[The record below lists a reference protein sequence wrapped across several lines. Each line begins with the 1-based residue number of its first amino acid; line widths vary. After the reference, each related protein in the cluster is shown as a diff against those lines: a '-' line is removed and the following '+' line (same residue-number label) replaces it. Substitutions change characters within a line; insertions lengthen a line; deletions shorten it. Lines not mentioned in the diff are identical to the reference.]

1 MGKKGVKMKQIS
13 LSMTGYFD
21 KGKKTKREQFLGEM
35 EQVVPWARLCALI
48 EPHYPKVSQAGGR
61 PPLPLA
67 RMLRIY
73 CLQQWYNLSDPG
85 AEEALYDSITM
96 RQFVGVST
104 DADVIPDETTILNF
118 RRLLE
123 RHKLTEALLAE
134 INTHLCER
142 GLFVGKGTIVDATII
157 NAPASTKNAKKKRD
171 PQMHQTRKGKQ
182 WYFGMKVHTGTDT
195 DSGLVHTV
203 RATAANVADVNMLG
217 ELLHGGEESLHGD
230 SAYHSKALK
239 EQAEHSG
246 LEFNVNQRG
255 SKNHPLTQRQRARNR
270 RLSRVRATV
279 EHPFLVV
286 KRLWGHAK
294 VRYRGI
300 KKNLAQMNML
310 FALANI
316 YRVRRRLMGHVGA
329 VSV

>member
-1 MGKKGVKMKQIS
+1 MKQIS

-21 KGKKTKREQFLGEM
+21 KGKKTKREQFLLEM

-48 EPHYPKVSQAGGR
+48 EPHYPKASPAGGR
-61 PPLPLA
+61 PPLPLE
-67 RMLRIY
+67 RMFHIY

-96 RQFVGVST
+96 RRFAGVST
-104 DADVIPDETTILNF
+104 DADVIPDETSILNF

-123 RHKLTEALLAE
+123 KHELSERLLAE
-134 INTHLCER
+134 INAHLCER

-157 NAPASTKNAKKKRD
+157 NAPSSTKNANKERD

-182 WYFGMKVHTGTDT
+182 WYFGMKVHIGADT

-203 RATAANVADVNMLG
+203 RGTAANVADVNVLG
-217 ELLHGGEESLHGD
+217 ELLHGAERSLHGD
-230 SAYHSKALK
+230 SAYHSKQLK
-239 EQAEHSG
+239 AQAEASG

-255 SKNHPLTQRQRARNR
+255 SKHKPLTKAERARNR
-270 RLSRVRATV
+270 RLSRERATV

-300 KKNLAQMNML
+300 KKNLAQMLTL
-310 FALANI
+310 FGLANL
-316 YRVRRRLMGHVGA
+316 YRVRYRLM
-329 VSV
+329 SS

>member
-1 MGKKGVKMKQIS
+1 MKQGS

-21 KGKKTKREQFLGEM
+21 KGKRTRREQFLAEM
-35 EQVVPWARLCALI
+35 DQVVPWGRLCALI
-48 EPHYPKVSQAGGR
+48 EPRYPKASLAGGR
-61 PPLPLA
+61 PPLPLG

-96 RQFVGVST
+96 RQFAGVRT
-104 DADVIPDETTILNF
+104 DADIIPDETSILNF

-123 RHKLTEALLAE
+123 RHQLTERLLAQ
-134 INTHLCER
+134 INAHLSER

-157 NAPASTKNAKKKRD
+157 DAPSSTKNAKKKRD

-182 WYFGMKVHTGTDT
+182 WYFGMKVHTGVDT

-203 RATAANVADVNMLG
+203 RATPANVADVNVLG

-230 SAYHSKALK
+230 SAYHSKELK
-239 EQAEHSG
+239 AHAEAAG
-246 LEFNVNQRG
+246 IEFNVNQRG
-255 SKNHPLTQRQRARNR
+255 TRSRPLTKAQRLRNR

-286 KRLWGHAK
+286 KRLWGHVK

-300 KKNLAQMNML
+300 KKNLAQMQVL
-310 FALANI
+310 FGLANLF
-316 YRVRRRLMGHVGA
+316 RVRRQLMAMGV
-329 VSV
+329 VRP

>member
-1 MGKKGVKMKQIS
+1 MKQQTF
-13 LSMTGYFD
+13 SMTGYFD
-21 KGKKTKREQFLGEM
+21 KGKKTRREIFLGEM
-35 EQVVPWARLCALI
+35 EATMPWSRLCALI
-48 EPHYPKVSQAGGR
+48 EPHYPKGSPAGGR
-61 PPLPLA
+61 PPLPLE
-67 RMLRIY
+67 RMFRIY

-96 RQFVGVST
+96 RGFAGVST
-104 DADVIPDETTILNF
+104 DEDVIPDETSILNF

-123 RHKLTEALLAE
+123 KHKLTERLLTE
-134 INTHLCER
+134 INTHLAER
-142 GLFVGKGTIVDATII
+142 GLLVGKGTIVDATII
-157 NAPASTKNAKKKRD
+157 NAPSSTKNEKKKRD

-182 WYFGMKVHTGTDT
+182 WYFGMKIHTGTDA

-203 RATAANVADVNMLG
+203 KGTAANVADVNVLG
-217 ELLHGGEESLHGD
+217 ELLHGGEDSLHGD

-239 EQAEHSG
+239 AQAEANG

-255 SKNHPLTQRQRARNR
+255 TKSRPLTKAQRLRNR
-270 RLSRVRATV
+270 RLSRVRAVV

-300 KKNLAQMNML
+300 AKNLAQMNTL
-310 FALANI
+310 FALANL
-316 YRVRRRLMGHVGA
+316 YRVRYQLL
-329 VSV
+329 SP

>member
-1 MGKKGVKMKQIS
+1 MKQVS

-21 KGKKTKREQFLGEM
+21 KGKKTRREQFLAEM
-35 EQVVPWARLCALI
+35 DQVVPWARLCALI
-48 EPHYPKVSQAGGR
+48 EPHYPKASPAGGR
-61 PPLPLA
+61 PPLPLE

-96 RQFVGVST
+96 RRFAAVSS
-104 DADVIPDETTILNF
+104 DADIIPDETSILNF

-123 RHKLTEALLAE
+123 SHQLTERLLGE
-134 INTHLCER
+134 INAHLCER
-142 GLFVGKGTIVDATII
+142 GLLVGKGTIVDATII
-157 NAPASTKNAKKKRD
+157 DAPSSTKNAKKKRD

-182 WYFGMKVHTGTDT
+182 WYFGMKVHIGVDT
-195 DSGLVHTV
+195 DSGLVHTL
-203 RATAANVADVNMLG
+203 RGTAANVADVNVLG

-230 SAYHSKALK
+230 SAYHSKQLK
-239 EQAEHSG
+239 AQAEESG
-246 LEFNVNQRG
+246 IEFNVNERG
-255 SKNHPLTQRQRARNR
+255 TKHRPLTKTQRARNR

-300 KKNLAQMNML
+300 SKNLAQMHTL
-310 FALANI
+310 FALANV
-316 YRVRRRLMGHVGA
+316 YRVRRQL
-329 VSV
+329 VSPLGEVRP

>member
-1 MGKKGVKMKQIS
+1 MKQQA

-21 KGKKTKREQFLGEM
+21 KGKRTRREKFLAEM
-35 EQVVPWARLCALI
+35 EGAVPWARLCALI
-48 EPHYPKVSQAGGR
+48 EPRYPKASSAGGR
-61 PPLPLA
+61 PPLPLE
-67 RMLRIY
+67 RMFRIY

-96 RQFVGVST
+96 RRFAGVRT
-104 DADVIPDETTILNF
+104 DEDVIPDETSILNF

-123 RHKLTEALLAE
+123 QHQLTERLLVE
-134 INTHLCER
+134 INAYLSER

-157 NAPASTKNAKKKRD
+157 NAPSSTKNEKKQRD

-182 WYFGMKVHTGTDT
+182 WYFGMKVHTGTDA

-203 RATAANVADVNMLG
+203 KGTAANVADVNVLG

-230 SAYHSKALK
+230 SAYHSKELK
-239 EQAEHSG
+239 AHAEASG
-246 LEFNVNQRG
+246 LAFNVNQRG
-255 SKNHPLTQRQRARNR
+255 TKHRPLTKAQRLRNR
-270 RLSRVRATV
+270 RLSRIRAVV

-294 VRYRGI
+294 ARYRGI
-300 KKNLAQMNML
+300 AKNLAQMNTL
-310 FALANI
+310 FGLANL
-316 YRVRRRLMGHVGA
+316 YRVRYGLL
-329 VSV
+329 SS

>member
-1 MGKKGVKMKQIS
+1 MKQAS

-21 KGKKTKREQFLGEM
+21 KGKRTRREVFLAEM
-35 EQVVPWARLCALI
+35 ERVVPWARLLALI
-48 EPHYPKVSQAGGR
+48 EPHYPKGSPGGGR
-61 PPLPLA
+61 PPLPME
-67 RMLRIY
+67 RMFRIY

-96 RQFVGVST
+96 RHFAGVRA
-104 DADVIPDETTILNF
+104 DDDVIPDETSILNF

-123 RHKLTEALLAE
+123 KHQLTERLLAE
-134 INTHLCER
+134 INAHLSDR
-142 GLFVGKGTIVDATII
+142 GLIVGKGTIVDATII
-157 NAPASTKNAKKKRD
+157 DAPSSTKNEKKKRD

-182 WYFGMKVHTGTDT
+182 WYFGMKVHTGVDT

-203 RATAANVADVNMLG
+203 RATAANVADVNVLG
-217 ELLHGGEESLHGD
+217 ELMHGGEETLHGD
-230 SAYHSKALK
+230 SAYHSKELK
-239 EQAEHSG
+239 AQAEASG
-246 LEFNVNQRG
+246 IEFNVNQRG
-255 SKNHPLTQRQRARNR
+255 TKTRPLTKAQRMRNR

-300 KKNLAQMNML
+300 QKNLAQMNTL
-310 FALANI
+310 FELANL
-316 YRVRRRLMGHVGA
+316 YRVRYHLL
-329 VSV
+329 SS

>member
-1 MGKKGVKMKQIS
+1 
-13 LSMTGYFD
+13 MTGYFD
-21 KGKKTKREQFLGEM
+21 KGKRTRREQFLAEM

-48 EPHYPKVSQAGGR
+48 EPHYPKGSPAGGR
-61 PPLPLA
+61 PPLPLE
-67 RMLRIY
+67 RMFRVY

-85 AEEALYDSITM
+85 AEEALYDIEPM
-96 RQFVGVST
+96 RWFAGVRT
-104 DADVIPDETTILNF
+104 DEDVIPDETSILNF

-123 RHKLTEALLAE
+123 KHKLTEGVLTE
-134 INTHLCER
+134 INAHLSER

-157 NAPASTKNAKKKRD
+157 NAPSSTKNEKNKRD

-182 WYFGMKVHTGTDT
+182 WYFGMKVHTGTDA

-203 RATAANVADVNMLG
+203 RGTAANVADVNVLG
-217 ELLHGGEESLHGD
+217 ELLHGDEQSLHGD

-239 EQAEHSG
+239 AQAEASG
-246 LEFNVNQRG
+246 IEFNVNQRG
-255 SKNHPLTQRQRARNR
+255 TKHRPLTQAQRLRNR
-270 RLSRVRATV
+270 RLSRVRAVV

-300 KKNLAQMNML
+300 AKNLAQMNTL
-310 FALANI
+310 FGLANL
-316 YRVRRRLMGHVGA
+316 YRVRYRLLL
-329 VSV
+329 SP

>member
-1 MGKKGVKMKQIS
+1 MKQKAF
-13 LSMTGYFD
+13 SMTGYFD
-21 KGKKTKREQFLGEM
+21 KGKRTRREQFLAEM
-35 EQVVPWARLCALI
+35 EQVVPWTRLYALV
-48 EPHYPKVSQAGGR
+48 EPRYPKGSSAGGR
-61 PPLPLA
+61 PPLPLE
-67 RMLRIY
+67 RMFRIY

-96 RQFVGVST
+96 RQFAGVST
-104 DADVIPDETTILNF
+104 DEDVIPDETSILNF

-123 RHKLTEALLAE
+123 KHQLTERLLAE
-134 INTHLCER
+134 INAHLAER
-142 GLFVGKGTIVDATII
+142 GLLVGKGTIVDATII
-157 NAPASTKNAKKKRD
+157 DAPSSTKNAQKKRD

-182 WYFGMKVHTGTDT
+182 WYFGMKVHTGVDT

-203 RATAANVADVNMLG
+203 RGTAANVADVNVLG

-230 SAYHSKALK
+230 SAYHSKELK
-239 EQAEHSG
+239 AQAEASG
-246 LEFNVNQRG
+246 IEFNVNQRG
-255 SKNHPLTQRQRARNR
+255 TKHHPLTKAQRMRNR

-300 KKNLAQMNML
+300 RKNLAQMHTL
-310 FALANI
+310 FALANL
-316 YRVRRRLMGHVGA
+316 YRVRYRLLL
-329 VSV
+329 SP

>member
-1 MGKKGVKMKQIS
+1 
-13 LSMTGYFD
+13 MTGYFD
-21 KGKKTKREQFLGEM
+21 KGKRTRREQFLAEM
-35 EQVVPWARLCALI
+35 EQVVPWARLYALI
-48 EPHYPKVSQAGGR
+48 EPRYPKGSPTGGR
-61 PPLPLA
+61 PPLPLE
-67 RMLRIY
+67 RMFRIY

-96 RQFVGVST
+96 RQFAGVST
-104 DADVIPDETTILNF
+104 DEDIIPDETSILNF

-123 RHKLTEALLAE
+123 KHQLTERLLGE
-134 INTHLCER
+134 INAHLSER
-142 GLFVGKGTIVDATII
+142 GLLVGKGTIVDATII
-157 NAPASTKNAKKKRD
+157 DAPSSTKNAKKKRD

-182 WYFGMKVHTGTDT
+182 WYFGMKVHTGVDT

-203 RATAANVADVNMLG
+203 RGTPANVADVNVLG

-230 SAYHSKALK
+230 SAYHSKELK
-239 EQAEHSG
+239 AQAEASG
-246 LEFNVNQRG
+246 IEFNVNQRAT
-255 SKNHPLTQRQRARNR
+255 KQRPLTKAQRARNR

-300 KKNLAQMNML
+300 RKNLVQMHML
-310 FALANI
+310 FGLANL
-316 YRVRRRLMGHVGA
+316 YRVRYRLLL
-329 VSV
+329 SP

>member
-1 MGKKGVKMKQIS
+1 MKQQTF
-13 LSMTGYFD
+13 SMTGYFD
-21 KGKKTKREQFLGEM
+21 KGKKTRREIFLGEM
-35 EQVVPWARLCALI
+35 EATMPWSRLCALI
-48 EPHYPKVSQAGGR
+48 EPHYPKGSPAGGR
-61 PPLPLA
+61 PPLPLE
-67 RMLRIY
+67 RMFRIY

-96 RQFVGVST
+96 RGFAGVST
-104 DADVIPDETTILNF
+104 DEDVIPDETSILNF

-123 RHKLTEALLAE
+123 KHKLTERLLTE
-134 INTHLCER
+134 INTHLAER
-142 GLFVGKGTIVDATII
+142 GLLVGKGTIVDATII
-157 NAPASTKNAKKKRD
+157 NAPSSTKNEKKKRD

-182 WYFGMKVHTGTDT
+182 WYFGMKIHTGTDA

-203 RATAANVADVNMLG
+203 KGTAANVADVNVLG

-230 SAYHSKALK
+230 SAYHSKELK
-239 EQAEHSG
+239 AHAEASG

-255 SKNHPLTQRQRARNR
+255 TKSRPLTKAQRLRNR
-270 RLSRVRATV
+270 RLSRVRAVV

-300 KKNLAQMNML
+300 AKNLAQMNTL
-310 FALANI
+310 FALANL
-316 YRVRRRLMGHVGA
+316 YRVRYRLL
-329 VSV
+329 SP